1 VKEKCHICRSVK
13 LTRIAFQ
20 KEKKRSVKYVGEYVS
35 TDLRVFKNQA
45 ARDGTCYVQ
54 IFTDHA
60 SKFVTVFVGLKKQ
73 NESINNLEKYIC
85 VDSFKLG

>member
-1 VKEKCHICRSVK
+1 M
-13 LTRIAFQ
+13 LTQIGGEIWRVGPLQ
-20 KEKKRSVKYVGEYVS
+20 DVGEYVS

-73 NESINNLEKYIC
+73 NEAINNLEKYIC